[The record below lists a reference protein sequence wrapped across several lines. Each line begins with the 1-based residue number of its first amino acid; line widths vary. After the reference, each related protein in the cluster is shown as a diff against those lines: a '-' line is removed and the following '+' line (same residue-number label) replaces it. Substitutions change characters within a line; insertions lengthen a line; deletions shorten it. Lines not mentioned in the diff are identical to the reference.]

1 MKTSFLFAAALAVVL
16 AIPVTASAAT
26 DADIAELRGALEAVN
41 RRLDALERRNI
52 ALEA

>member
-26 DADIAELRGALEAVN
+26 LYTSLATRV
-41 RRLDALERRNI
+41 
-52 ALEA
+52 